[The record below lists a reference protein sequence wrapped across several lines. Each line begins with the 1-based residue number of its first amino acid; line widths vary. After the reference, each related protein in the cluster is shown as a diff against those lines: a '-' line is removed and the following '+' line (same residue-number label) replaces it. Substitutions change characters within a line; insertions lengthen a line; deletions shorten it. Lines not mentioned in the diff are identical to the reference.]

1 MPQPPSAESL
11 QEEGRILLALD
22 AIKRG
27 QFKSI
32 RKAAASYDV
41 NWTTLRNRTH
51 GMTSRQDS
59 TPNSRKLTSQEELAI
74 VRYILE
80 LDSRGFSPRPQDVRE
95 MADLLLSERDA
106 SPVGKNWTTNFIKR
120 RTELKSKFN
129 RKYDYQRA
137 QCEDPVII
145 EGWFQLVRNTIAKY
159 GIVDED
165 IYNFDEAGFQMGV
178 IGTARVVTSS
188 EARNRPKKAQPG
200 NREWVSIIQGISSY
214 GWPLPPFIIFKGQSH
229 LQAWY
234 EESGLPGD
242 WVITLSENGWTTN
255 EIGYEWIQHFDR
267 HTKNRTKGNYRLLVL
282 DGHESHIS
290 AQFQKYCTDNKIIA
304 LCMPAHSSHLL
315 QPLDVGCFSPLKSSY
330 GKQIEKFMRLRI
342 NHITK
347 LEFLPAFKEAF
358 KAAFTDQNI
367 KSGFR
372 ATGLVPYDLEAVL
385 STLDLK
391 LRTPTPPPI
400 ENTTWTSKTPYDL
413 PEFERQTAHIKERIV
428 QHQDSSPSAI
438 NEAVN
443 QLIKGTQIIVHSAVL
458 LKAEVKILQ
467 EANQAK
473 ERRKRKQ
480 RKRIVQGGSLTVQE
494 GEQLIENG
502 AIQAQIQNEVAGRI
516 VRSDGSAGKQRRCRN
531 CNQFGHN
538 IRTCKEIEDSICN

>member
-1 MPQPPSAESL
+1 MQQPIQAKTSS
-11 QEEGRILLALD
+11 QEGRILLAVQAVKL
-22 AIKRG
+22 G
-27 QFKSI
+27 QTKSV
-32 RKAAASYDV
+32 RAAAESYDILES
-41 NWTTLRNRTH
+41 TLRNRIN
-51 GMTSRQDS
+51 GMTSRRDS
-59 TPNSRKLTSQEELAI
+59 TPNSRKLTPQEETAI

-95 MADLLLSERDA
+95 MADLLLAERDA
-106 SPVGKNWTTNFIKR
+106 SPVGVNWTTNFINR
-120 RTELKSKFN
+120 RTELKSKFS

-137 QCEDPVII
+137 LCEDPAII
-145 EGWFQLVRNTIAKY
+145 GDWFRLVRNTIAKY

-188 EARNRPKKAQPG
+188 EARNRPKRSQPG
-200 NREWVSIIQGISSY
+200 NREWVSIIQGIGSY

-234 EESGLPGD
+234 EESGLPSN

-255 EIGYEWIQHFDR
+255 EIGYEWIQHFNQ
-267 HTKNRTKGNYRLLVL
+267 HTKNRTKGNYRLLIL

-290 AQFQKYCTDNKIIA
+290 AQFQQYCTDNKIIT
-304 LCMPAHSSHLL
+304 LCMPPHSSHLL
-315 QPLDVGCFSPLKSSY
+315 QPLDVGCFSPLKSLY

-358 KAAFTDQNI
+358 KAAFTEQNI

-372 ATGLVPYDLEAVL
+372 ATGLVPYDPVIVI
-385 STLDLK
+385 SNLDLK

-400 ENTTWTSKTPYDL
+400 ENTAWTSKTPHDL
-413 PEFERQTAHIKERIV
+413 PEFEHQIAHIKDRIV
-428 QHQDSSPSAI
+428 QHQDSSPSTI
-438 NEAVN
+438 NKAVD
-443 QLIKGTQIIVHSAVL
+443 QLIRGTQIMVHSAVL

-480 RKRIVQGGSLTVQE
+480 KKRIAQGGSLTVQE

-502 AIQAQIQNEVAGRI
+502 AIQAQIQSEVAGRI
-516 VRSDGSAGKQRRCRN
+516 VRPDGSEGKQRRCGN

-538 IRTCKEIEDSICN
+538 SRTCKGIEDSTCN